1 MMNLSDK
8 VYLEMYDAITIMEDV
23 YSEMEQVVSQYV
35 LGQADALTMPNII
48 EPLIYQ
54 QIQNDGLPFYF
65 TL

>member
-1 MMNLSDK
+1 MDLSDK

-54 QIQNDGLPFYF
+54 QINDGLYPYS